1 MIPLGSELNQTGPW
15 ATVKL
20 GDMVK
25 KDPDILNQQ
34 SFDRDFGG

>member
-25 KDPDILNQQ
+25 KDPDILTQQ